1 MVVVGREG
9 ETTAKRGRGERGGRR
24 RVGGERY
31 TILDKIQNTC
41 T

>member
-1 MVVVGREG
+1 MVVVGGEG
-9 ETTAKRGRGERGGRR
+9 ETTAKRRRGGIR

-31 TILDKIQNTC
+31 SILDKIQNTC